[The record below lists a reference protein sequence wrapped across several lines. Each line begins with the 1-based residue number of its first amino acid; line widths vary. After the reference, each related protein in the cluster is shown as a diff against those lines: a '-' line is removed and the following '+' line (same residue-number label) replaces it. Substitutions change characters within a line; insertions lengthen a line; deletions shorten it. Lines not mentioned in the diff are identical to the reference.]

1 MKVKFTSLSWLHS
14 EKEEDILFWNL
25 EVKLT
30 IDNKPYE
37 LNVYFEEYYES
48 GSGIGSGFLISDFD
62 LVTLHHGLWEERT
75 REKNVEKEQ
84 NPWMVGEFK
93 GIDVW
98 NEIEDFVYEWN
109 GFGFWSEERVI
120 SEETLKSLDIK
131 IQL

>member
-1 MKVKFTSLSWLHS
+1 MKAKFTSLSWLHS
-14 EKEEDILFWNL
+14 KKEENILFWNV

-30 IDNKPYE
+30 IDNITYE
-37 LNVYFEEYYES
+37 LNVYFEEYFEN

-84 NPWMVGEFK
+84 IPWMIGEFK

-120 SEETLKSLDIK
+120 SEETLKSLDIE

>member
-14 EKEEDILFWNL
+14 KKEEDILFWNV

-37 LNVYFEEYYES
+37 LNVYFEEYYER

-75 REKNVEKEQ
+75 REKNVEKEK
-84 NPWMVGEFK
+84 NTIFL
-93 GIDVW
+93 
-98 NEIEDFVYEWN
+98 IEWKEQ
-109 GFGFWSEERVI
+109 
-120 SEETLKSLDIK
+120 LK
-131 IQL
+131 